1 MMKIPSTGEL
11 CSRCATGGFGHCSR
25 NKCIHNSGIKSLLGT
40 VEATL
45 YKKLGTYRKMDTVIC
60 PSRFMERVLSGNP
73 ALAGKTVVL
82 HNFVTKR
89 RKIVKRGKGEGITCY
104 IWGGTIR
111 RKG

>member
-45 YKKLGTYRKMDTVIC
+45 YKKIGH
-60 PSRFMERVLSGNP
+60 LSENGYGYLSQP
-73 ALAGKTVVL
+73 LYGAGA
-82 HNFVTKR
+82 FR
-89 RKIVKRGKGEGITCY
+89 ESGFGREDGCSA
-104 IWGGTIR
+104 
-111 RKG
+111 